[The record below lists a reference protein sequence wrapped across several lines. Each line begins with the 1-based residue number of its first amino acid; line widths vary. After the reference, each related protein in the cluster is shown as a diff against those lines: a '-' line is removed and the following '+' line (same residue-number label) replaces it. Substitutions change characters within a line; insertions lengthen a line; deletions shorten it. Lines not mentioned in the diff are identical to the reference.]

1 MTEDQWCILRMAGP
15 RTLTVTASLVDAGF
29 DVWTPTKAISKRRP
43 RSNERREIIVPV
55 LPSYA
60 FARASSLEGLMMES
74 LRQVSPHPP
83 FSIFRYCNRIPLISD
98 RALDNLRKIERRNL
112 PEKAARMFKQGESVR
127 ITEGGFAGLT
137 GIVKTGKGRFTMVL
151 FPGFTMPIKVSSLLL
166 MDEAE
171 SQPQEIAA

>member
-1 MTEDQWCILRMAGP
+1 MNDQWCILRMAGP
-15 RTLTVTASLVDAGF
+15 RTLTVTESLKQAGF

-43 RSNERREIIVPV
+43 RSNDRREIIVPV

-60 FARASSLEGLMMES
+60 FARASSLNGLMLES
-74 LRQVSPHPP
+74 LRQVSAHPP
-83 FSIFRYCNRIPLISD
+83 FSIFRYCGRVPLISD

-112 PEKAARMFKQGESVR
+112 PEKAARMFKPNERVR

-151 FPGFTMPIKVSSLLL
+151 FPGFTMPIKVASMLL
-166 MDEAE
+166 MDEAD
-171 SQPQEIAA
+171 SQVDVLAA